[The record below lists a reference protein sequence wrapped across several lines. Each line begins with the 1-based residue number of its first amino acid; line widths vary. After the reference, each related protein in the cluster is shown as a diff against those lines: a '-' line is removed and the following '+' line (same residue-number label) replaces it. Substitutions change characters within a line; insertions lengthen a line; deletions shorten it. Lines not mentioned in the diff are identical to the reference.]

1 MVLSNEHNLWEKYMI
16 FQLPDMHGAP
26 LPTSALRGRVYEKG
40 GPLAL
45 LVVPEHSIL
54 HSLIFTT
61 KDQS

>member
-1 MVLSNEHNLWEKYMI
+1 MI

-45 LVVPEHSIL
+45 LVVPEHLIL
-54 HSLIFTT
+54 YSLIFTT